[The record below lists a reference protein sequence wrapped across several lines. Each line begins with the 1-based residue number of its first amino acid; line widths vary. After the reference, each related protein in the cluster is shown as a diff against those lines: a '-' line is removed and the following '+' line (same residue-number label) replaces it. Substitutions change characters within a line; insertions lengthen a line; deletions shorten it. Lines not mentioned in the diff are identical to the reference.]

1 MHLRATGG
9 EKLGVPKVRGGQF
22 LEPLDGCGF
31 HVGGMGA
38 AAPGTEHGAGV
49 GQEGTAGWSR
59 AVSGGG
65 SGQALGI
72 FGTRGIPSLDP
83 RWGGR

>member
-1 MHLRATGG
+1 M
-9 EKLGVPKVRGGQF
+9 RGGQF

-38 AAPGTEHGAGV
+38 AALGTEHGAGV

-59 AVSGGG
+59 AGSGGG
-65 SGQALGI
+65 SGQALGSSE
-72 FGTRGIPSLDP
+72 P
-83 RWGGR
+83 GGFLLWIQGGEGDKKRILS